1 MASKRNSVGIV
12 IIGLLVGM
20 GWAGCSRQE
29 PVGGA
34 PESATA
40 GQPADSTGS
49 SGGNTVPGSGSQ
61 AEPATE
67 ADGST
72 SPENSDSEVA
82 DEVRQFLVQLVGED
96 AGARSRAQQALDDQ
110 ELGNEIFLALM
121 KGGSPLVRQ
130 GATYYLSGRF
140 VVQDVALREAFLA
153 GLEDENAKVRG
164 LALQIVTRMPA
175 EMIRPVIPRLVA
187 MLQVAEE
194 ESQNRAA
201 VARFL
206 GRLKIEWRLVLPA
219 LVESVKQDPAD
230 MVRKAG
236 LYGVS
241 RIALPEEAVP
251 IYRHVLLH
259 DKNLTVKRAAVV
271 QLGRLRQDAV
281 GACTELG
288 ATLASPDDQL
298 SDAAAAALTRIG
310 ASAVP
315 ELMRQVSSPVHRAR
329 CLAIYSLGAIG
340 SPAKP
345 AIAKLKEC
353 LEDDDARI
361 RQLAEQALRRLLFV
375 P

>member
-12 IIGLLVGM
+12 IIGLLVGIS
-20 GWAGCSRQE
+20 WAGCSRQE
-29 PVGGA
+29 PAGGTPA
-34 PESATA
+34 PA
-40 GQPADSTGS
+40 GTSQPGDSTGA
-49 SGGNTVPGSGSQ
+49 SGSDTVPGSDSQ
-61 AEPATE
+61 ADPDAEIG
-67 ADGST
+67 GST
-72 SPENSDSEVA
+72 GSEDSDSEVA
-82 DEVRQFLVQLVGED
+82 DEVGQLLLQLVGED
-96 AGARSRAQQALDDQ
+96 PTARSRAQQVLDDQ
-110 ELGNEIFLALM
+110 ELGNEVFLALM
-121 KGGSPLVRQ
+121 KDGSPLVRQ
-130 GATYYLSGRF
+130 GATYYLTGRF
-140 VVQDVALREAFLA
+140 VAQDVDLQEAFLA
-153 GLEDENAKVRG
+153 GLADKNSKVRG
-164 LALQIVTRMPA
+164 LALQIVTRMPV
-175 EMIRPVIPRLVA
+175 ETIRPAIPRLVA

-194 ESQNRAA
+194 ETQNRAA

-230 MVRKAG
+230 TVRKAS

-259 DKNLTVKRAAVV
+259 DKNLTVRRAAVV

-281 GACTELG
+281 GACAELG

-310 ASAVP
+310 APAVP

-329 CLAIYSLGAIG
+329 YLAIYSLGSIG

-353 LEDDDARI
+353 LEDDDARV